1 MPTLEYSSLFICP
14 QSGQKLRQATSEE
27 LESIQVAGEP
37 TLDAAWIREDSAVAY
52 PVKKGIP
59 LLVPASAIPLK
70 NKLLQKKDTVS
81 HD

>member
-1 MPTLEYSSLFICP
+1 MPTPEYSSLFICP
-14 QSGQKLRQATSEE
+14 QTGQKLRQATSEE
-27 LESIQVAGEP
+27 LASIQVAGEP

-70 NKLLQKKDTVS
+70 NTPPSRKETLS

>member
-59 LLVPASAIPLK
+59 LLVPSSAIPLK